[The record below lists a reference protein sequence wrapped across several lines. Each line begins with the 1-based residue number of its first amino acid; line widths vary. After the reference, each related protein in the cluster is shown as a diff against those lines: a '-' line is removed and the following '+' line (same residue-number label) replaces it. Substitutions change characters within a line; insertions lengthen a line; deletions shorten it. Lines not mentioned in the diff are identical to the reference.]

1 MLLRRP
7 RAQERPL
14 QVRVDDRVPVIVGH
28 LVQQVVADDPRARH
42 QHVDAA
48 EFLDRAVDHRL
59 HRLALGDVA
68 CDRQALDRVRNL
80 ARRRLVHVRD
90 HELRSLAGEQLGG
103 GGADSAAASGDQRD
117 AVLEPHRVAES
128 SAVPPSLR
136 GSDAPSSR
144 PSTETITCG
153 REKYES

>member
-1 MLLRRP
+1 
-7 RAQERPL
+7 
-14 QVRVDDRVPVIVGH
+14 
-28 LVQQVVADDPRARH
+28 

-48 EFLDRAVDHRL
+48 ELLDRAIDHRL

-68 CDRQALDRVRNL
+68 GDRETLDRVRDL

-90 HELRSLAGEQLGG
+90 HYLRALAREQLGG
-103 GGADSAAASGDQRD
+103 GRADAAAASRHQRD

-144 PSTETITCG
+144 PSTEAITCG